1 MNLAFNGDTFI
12 YKLGPIAHMPCFDR
26 GILGGTFDFIHR
38 GHKDLLEAAF
48 KVAATVT
55 IGLTTDEFAVKRKKI
70 AHVYEERKASL
81 AAYLDSRGFAGRYHL
96 VPISD
101 PIGPALGDY
110 DVLIVS
116 EETLPGAKLVNEAR
130 VNAGV
135 KKLILIVVPMA
146 LAYDKKPISSTR
158 IREGEIDE
166 EGNRIELR

>member
-1 MNLAFNGDTFI
+1 MSLAFSGTIAI
-12 YKLGPIAHMPCFDR
+12 YKLGPLARMPCFDK

-38 GHKDLLEAAF
+38 GHKDLLETAF
-48 KVAATVT
+48 KVAAEVT
-55 IGLTTDEFAVKRKKI
+55 IGLTTDEFAMKRRKI

-81 AAYLDSRGFAGRYHL
+81 TAFLNSRGFAGRYHL

-101 PIGPALGDY
+101 PVGPALGDY

-130 VNAGV
+130 ANAGI
-135 KKLILIVVPMA
+135 KKLILVVVPMA

-166 EGNRIELR
+166 EGNKVEL

>member
-1 MNLAFNGDTFI
+1 
-12 YKLGPIAHMPCFDR
+12 MPCFDK
-26 GILGGTFDFIHR
+26 GILGGTFDFIHK
-38 GHKDLLEAAF
+38 GHRELLETAF
-48 KVAATVT
+48 KVAETVT
-55 IGLTTDEFAVKRKKI
+55 IGLTTDEFAMKRRKI
-70 AHVYEERKASL
+70 AHAYEERRTSL
-81 AAYLDSRGFAGRYHL
+81 AAFLDSRGFAGRYNL

-101 PIGPALGDY
+101 PVGPALGDY

-135 KKLILIVVPMA
+135 GKLILVVVPMA

-166 EGNRIELR
+166 EGNRVEL